1 MSYPLTISFHGV
13 ESSPA
18 LRDAIAE
25 QADRVGRIA
34 HGMTACR
41 VVVERIDRRRHQGG
55 RYAVRAHLLLGECEL
70 QAGTSDHDDA
80 RHADPYVAVHDA
92 FDALRRQLIDL
103 NDIRRAERKPH
114 ATRH

>member
-18 LRDAIAE
+18 LREAIAE
-25 QADRVGRIA
+25 QADRIDRLA

-41 VVVERIDRRRHQGG
+41 VVVERVERRRHQGG
-55 RYAVRAHLLLGECEL
+55 RYAVRAQLRLGDCEIE
-70 QAGTSDHDDA
+70 AGDARTDDA

-92 FDALRRQLIDL
+92 FDALRRRVVDL
-103 NDIRRAERKPH
+103 ADARRAARKH
-114 ATRH
+114 